1 MQRKINIAI
10 LIAIALAGCGSDP
23 YRGMYDAV
31 KSRNESTQSPAE
43 RSVTPTPSYDQ
54 YKKEREQTQ

>member
-1 MQRKINIAI
+1 MRVATVITT
-10 LIAIALAGCGSDP
+10 LLCLTLAGCGNDP

-31 KSRNESTQSPAE
+31 KIRNESTRTPTE

-54 YKKEREQTQ
+54 YKKEREQQQ

>member
-1 MQRKINIAI
+1 MRIVTVITT
-10 LIAIALAGCGSDP
+10 LLCLALTGCGSAP
-23 YRGMYDAV
+23 YRGVYDAV

-54 YKKEREQTQ
+54 YKKEREQQQ

>member
-1 MQRKINIAI
+1 MKIKNSIAI
-10 LIAIALAGCGSDP
+10 LMVITLAGCGNDP

-31 KSRNESTQSPAE
+31 KSRNESTRTPTE

-54 YKKEREQTQ
+54 YKKEREQQQ